1 VVGCEY
7 DYQHRASP
15 YVVDCEHVLLHECI
29 REKHNAR
36 IVTNRN
42 MYVTVHCHSA
52 IFRMLI

>member
-42 MYVTVHCHSA
+42 MYVIEHCHSA